1 MHRLA
6 AVFLIAPNW
15 NNPRVRRLGNDRYT
29 KSWYVHTVNYYSAT
43 KGDELDSSDHMGESR
58 GHWLRGKP
66 GLRGFTL
73 EGAMRTSLWTGQN
86 CKNGNQIRGYRAW
99 RWGAGNLLR

>member
-29 KSWYVHTVNYYSAT
+29 KSWYVHTVKYYSAT

-58 GHWLRGKP
+58 GHWLRGTP
-66 GLRGFTL
+66 GREASRWRVLCGPHSGQGKTVRTEIRSVATGPGGG
-73 EGAMRTSLWTGQN
+73 EGETF
-86 CKNGNQIRGYRAW
+86 
-99 RWGAGNLLR
+99 